1 MNLFAS
7 ADHLVLVADQWPQHG
22 APASILPQQMAKEC
36 QTMSFFARY
45 GYFRTNDLEGKDSV
59 RPRFAR
65 LLAYSIALTEAQVS
79 RVEYLTLHEDGQVR
93 PAVDAV
99 KPDGLR
105 FSVTRAN
112 GRALTID
119 YVRTDLSN
127 NGLKAGGRSHTF
139 MRSQMDG
146 VVLLKSASHLLQKSY
161 FSALAELILERAP
174 GVVQDE
180 TGLDIEPFRRAFEIR
195 SYGKF
200 HAPQRLGTAADPLF
214 AGSARHRAAALY
226 DRLREK
232 ERLGPAGGHAQS
244 ALRRNRRHHFR
255 LLVLA
260 KRRLGRA
267 ALAQVRVGQP
277 ESSQDGDFPT
287 FHGQRLLMPGFV
299 VPALGMQGPVDQ
311 QVCVVGR
318 QGLALL
324 PGFLRDHGCA
334 QHHIGHDDRGL
345 RVVKGQH
352 VGRPGFAAIALVERA
367 AFERIDDAHRDLG
380 RCIERVT
387 DAAGDEMAG
396 QGAAM
401 TLGLRDGTKLQR
413 QAQIV

>member
-1 MNLFAS
+1 MLKLRVALCAWFCMGIAWASQAQAQPATAAQPQRPMPAAKVAAPEELLQQLAVSARECPAFPKLASDYRARFSAPMLAWAEQHLARLDARKVIYPFSGADIVTAMNLFAS

-93 PAVDAV
+93 PVVDAV

-200 HAPQRLGTAADPLF
+200 HAPHPLWHDSASGQRLIRYLQDQPAIEPLPFTIGYEKKSGSVLLVGT
-214 AGSARHRAAALY
+214 
-226 DRLREK
+226 
-232 ERLGPAGGHAQS
+232 
-244 ALRRNRRHHFR
+244 RNRR
-255 LLVLA
+255 
-260 KRRLGRA
+260 
-267 ALAQVRVGQP
+267 
-277 ESSQDGDFPT
+277 
-287 FHGQRLLMPGFV
+287 
-299 VPALGMQGPVDQ
+299 
-311 QVCVVGR
+311 
-318 QGLALL
+318 
-324 PGFLRDHGCA
+324 
-334 QHHIGHDDRGL
+334 
-345 RVVKGQH
+345 
-352 VGRPGFAAIALVERA
+352 
-367 AFERIDDAHRDLG
+367 
-380 RCIERVT
+380 
-387 DAAGDEMAG
+387 
-396 QGAAM
+396 
-401 TLGLRDGTKLQR
+401 
-413 QAQIV
+413 

>member
-1 MNLFAS
+1 MGIAWAS
-7 ADHLVLVADQWPQHG
+7 QAQAQPATAAQPQRPMPAAKVAAPEELLQQLAVSARECPAFPKLASDYRARFSAPMLAWAEQHLARLDALVADQWPQHG

-93 PAVDAV
+93 PVVDAV

-200 HAPQRLGTAADPLF
+200 HAPHPLWHDSASGQRLIRYLQDQPAIEPLPFTIGYEKKSGSVLLVGT
-214 AGSARHRAAALY
+214 
-226 DRLREK
+226 
-232 ERLGPAGGHAQS
+232 
-244 ALRRNRRHHFR
+244 RNRR
-255 LLVLA
+255 
-260 KRRLGRA
+260 
-267 ALAQVRVGQP
+267 
-277 ESSQDGDFPT
+277 
-287 FHGQRLLMPGFV
+287 
-299 VPALGMQGPVDQ
+299 
-311 QVCVVGR
+311 
-318 QGLALL
+318 
-324 PGFLRDHGCA
+324 
-334 QHHIGHDDRGL
+334 
-345 RVVKGQH
+345 
-352 VGRPGFAAIALVERA
+352 
-367 AFERIDDAHRDLG
+367 
-380 RCIERVT
+380 
-387 DAAGDEMAG
+387 
-396 QGAAM
+396 
-401 TLGLRDGTKLQR
+401 
-413 QAQIV
+413 

>member
-1 MNLFAS
+1 MLKSRVALCAWFCMGIAWASQAQAQPATAAQPQRPMPAAKVAAPEELLQQLAVSARECPAFPKLASDYRTRFSAPMLAWAEQHLARLDARKVIYPFSGADIVTAMNLFAS

-93 PAVDAV
+93 PVVDAV

-180 TGLDIEPFRRAFEIR
+180 TGLDIEPFRRSFEIR

-200 HAPQRLGTAADPLF
+200 HAPHPLWHDSASGQRLIRYLQDQPAIEPLPFTIGYEKKSGSVLLVGT
-214 AGSARHRAAALY
+214 
-226 DRLREK
+226 
-232 ERLGPAGGHAQS
+232 
-244 ALRRNRRHHFR
+244 RNRR
-255 LLVLA
+255 
-260 KRRLGRA
+260 
-267 ALAQVRVGQP
+267 
-277 ESSQDGDFPT
+277 
-287 FHGQRLLMPGFV
+287 
-299 VPALGMQGPVDQ
+299 
-311 QVCVVGR
+311 
-318 QGLALL
+318 
-324 PGFLRDHGCA
+324 
-334 QHHIGHDDRGL
+334 
-345 RVVKGQH
+345 
-352 VGRPGFAAIALVERA
+352 
-367 AFERIDDAHRDLG
+367 
-380 RCIERVT
+380 
-387 DAAGDEMAG
+387 
-396 QGAAM
+396 
-401 TLGLRDGTKLQR
+401 
-413 QAQIV
+413 